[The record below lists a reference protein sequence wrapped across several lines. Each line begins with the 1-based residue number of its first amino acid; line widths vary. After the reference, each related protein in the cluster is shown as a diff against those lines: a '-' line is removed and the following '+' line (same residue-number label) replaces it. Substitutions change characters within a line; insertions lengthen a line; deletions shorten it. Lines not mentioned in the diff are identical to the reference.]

1 MKELTRRR
9 FLQTSSLATMGL
21 LSSGRLFGHTDSLFT
36 RQVGTKEIGFGPLV
50 PDPEG
55 NLNLP
60 QGFSYKIISR
70 WQETMSDGFLV
81 PGNADGM
88 AAFPGPD
95 GLTTILRNHE
105 VWPGYPPSRGAFGPL
120 NDRLGRVRRSQLYD
134 RGRSGMVCYGGVT
147 TMIYDTQAQ
156 ELKKQYLSLAGT
168 LGNCSGGATP
178 WGTWIS
184 CEEEF
189 QDAGFVYARHHGYA
203 FEVEVR
209 TKQGIQR
216 PRPLKALGRFIHEGV
231 AVLPE
236 KNVIYQTEDQ
246 SDSMFY
252 RFLPEIPGDLTNG
265 KLQCLALVGKPGF
278 DTRNWR
284 EQKLLEGEKVP
295 VEWIDLENADT
306 KKNDLRLQGFQKGG
320 ARFANAEGI
329 AYGGGAVYFGC
340 TFGGPN
346 KAGQVWRYFPSPHEG
361 TDQEKQEPA
370 QLELFLEPNNKR
382 LLYNPDQ
389 MTISPWGDLFIC
401 EDNPQRQFLWGI
413 TICGQFYLFA
423 MNVKDDSE
431 LAGVCF
437 SPDRTTMFL
446 NMQNIGLT
454 FATTGPW
461 ITG

>member
-1 MKELTRRR
+1 
-9 FLQTSSLATMGL
+9 MGL
-21 LSSGRLFGHTDSLFT
+21 LSPGTLFGHKDSLFA
-36 RQVGTKEIGFGPLV
+36 RQVGAEEIGFGPLV

-55 NLNLP
+55 ILNLP

-88 AAFPGPD
+88 AAFTGPD
-95 GLTTILRNHE
+95 GLTVVLRNH
-105 VWPGYPPSRGAFGPL
+105 
-120 NDRLGRVRRSQLYD
+120 
-134 RGRSGMVCYGGVT
+134 
-147 TMIYDTQAQ
+147 
-156 ELKKQYLSLAGT
+156 
-168 LGNCSGGATP
+168 
-178 WGTWIS
+178 
-184 CEEEF
+184 
-189 QDAGFVYARHHGYA
+189 GFA

-252 RFLPEIPGDLTNG
+252 RFLPEKPGDLTNG

-284 EQKLLEGEKVP
+284 EQKLLEGEKAP
-295 VEWIDLENADT
+295 VEWIDLEDVDT

-329 AYGGGAVYFGC
+329 AYGGGAVYFDC
-340 TFGGPN
+340 IFGGPN
-346 KAGQVWRYFPSPHEG
+346 KAGQIWRYFPSPHEG

-401 EDNPQRQFLWGI
+401 EDNPQRKFLWGI
-413 TICGQFYLFA
+413 TIRGQFYLFA

-454 FATTGPW
+454 FAITGPW